1 VPQQRIEA
9 AIEVFRAETRQ
20 ELKPKFA
27 CLFRAA
33 TVGDS
38 RRHLDDSILAV
49 FRERH
54 GGAIRP
60 PDYQV
65 RWSKS
70 RYTV

>member
-1 VPQQRIEA
+1 VPQKRIEA

-38 RRHLDDSILAV
+38 RCL
-49 FRERH
+49 
-54 GGAIRP
+54 P
-60 PDYQV
+60 
-65 RWSKS
+65 
-70 RYTV
+70 